1 MLRLVH
7 VLIVGL
13 VGAWNPMVCPIWG
26 CREANYTD
34 PAKFVDQAEKPGEL
48 PAESAPE
55 ERKLAQPKDGEESGG
70 EEADGGDEGAPPSS

>member
-1 MLRLVH
+1 
-7 VLIVGL
+7 
-13 VGAWNPMVCPIWG
+13 MVCPIWG

-55 ERKLAQPKDGEESGG
+55 VRKLAQPKDGEESGG
-70 EEADGGDEGAPPSS
+70 EEADGGDEGAAPSS